1 MKGLFM
7 NTITSDLSKVV
18 TASAFEKA
26 YTAFIEQAD
35 ENAKSGKSNGKKI
48 PFGFSERPY
57 CDGAH
62 FMAHYGQG
70 AASATPYMNWWA
82 VSIYY
87 LPANGNIVMGI
98 EANRYPHLREM
109 QIKPLRYE
117 QIGKKK
123 VSIAVFYSTN
133 KSNVNYNELYDKFID
148 VCEEVKRLGLK

>member
-1 MKGLFM
+1 MRGLFM
-7 NTITSDLSKVV
+7 NTKTSDLSKVV

-148 VCEEVKRLGLK
+148 TCEEVMRLGLE